1 MFGIA
6 HAQNNLFFTKIATS
20 NENLQL
26 AKRKEKE
33 GEKTNLI
40 KKHVKIEVLYG
51 KKRLRELLSE
61 LRFQL
66 VQRLRK
72 SISLSAFIKL

>member
-1 MFGIA
+1 MFGVA
-6 HAQNNLFFTKIATS
+6 HAQNNLFFTKIAAR

-26 AKRKEKE
+26 AKRKEK

-51 KKRLRELLSE
+51 KTMQQN
-61 LRFQL
+61 F
-66 VQRLRK
+66 
-72 SISLSAFIKL
+72 

>member
-6 HAQNNLFFTKIATS
+6 HAQIILFFSKMAAS
-20 NENLQL
+20 DELNLQL

-33 GEKTNLI
+33 GEKPNLV

-51 KKRLRELLSE
+51 KTMQQT
-61 LRFQL
+61 F
-66 VQRLRK
+66 
-72 SISLSAFIKL
+72 

>member
-6 HAQNNLFFTKIATS
+6 HAQNNLFFTKKAAS

-26 AKRKEKE
+26 AKRKGKE

-51 KKRLRELLSE
+51 KTMQQN
-61 LRFQL
+61 F
-66 VQRLRK
+66 
-72 SISLSAFIKL
+72 

>member
-6 HAQNNLFFTKIATS
+6 HAQNNLFFTKIAAS

-40 KKHVKIEVLYG
+40 KKNE
-51 KKRLRELLSE
+51 
-61 LRFQL
+61 
-66 VQRLRK
+66 
-72 SISLSAFIKL
+72 